1 MPDTNH
7 QGHVGQVRASH
18 QSVRVI
24 RHADEAQ
31 SFCASST
38 RPKVCARP
46 FLQFSRLALP
56 APLAETRSYVLRRRP
71 WCAR

>member
-18 QSVRVI
+18 RSVRVI

-38 RPKVCARP
+38 RQKYAR
-46 FLQFSRLALP
+46 
-56 APLAETRSYVLRRRP
+56 APSCNLVG
-71 WCAR
+71 